1 MKNSSLL
8 LNVCAESIH
17 YVLSGL
23 PHHVENISVF
33 NGKKIKNWLQNA
45 EGVAVMREIIENHIK
60 MLL

>member
-23 PHHVENISVF
+23 QHHFENISVF
-33 NGKKIKNWLQNA
+33 TEKKNWLQNA